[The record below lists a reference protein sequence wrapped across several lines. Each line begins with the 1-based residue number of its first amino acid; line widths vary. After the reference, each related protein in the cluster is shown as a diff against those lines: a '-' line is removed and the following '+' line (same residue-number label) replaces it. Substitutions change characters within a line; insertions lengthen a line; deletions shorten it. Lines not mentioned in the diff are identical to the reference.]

1 MSLVARIQSLIA
13 SSSYCA
19 YLSCLAILYS
29 KHSDPESEVPFAQA
43 LYGNDKFMRAFF
55 NSLSD
60 DGILVMQLG
69 EAPESR
75 SPDETYSKFKNR
87 ATTTKLL
94 ANLGFESIHA
104 YEEVS
109 LSLSLGVNRH
119 LLGISPFVTL
129 LALIVSLRLLCTVDL
144 RDWIQVLQDT
154 AAVV

>member
-1 MSLVARIQSLIA
+1 MLYVVLLLSYIA
-13 SSSYCA
+13 SPRYP
-19 YLSCLAILYS
+19 L
-29 KHSDPESEVPFAQA
+29 SDPESEVPFAQA

-69 EAPESR
+69 EAPKPG

-94 ANLGFESIHA
+94 ASLGFESIHA

-109 LSLSLGVNRH
+109 ACEAIVLHRDMLAPISSNFSLHS
-119 LLGISPFVTL
+119 
-129 LALIVSLRLLCTVDL
+129 
-144 RDWIQVLQDT
+144 
-154 AAVV
+154 

>member
-1 MSLVARIQSLIA
+1 MCCAAVAYIA
-13 SSSYCA
+13 SPR
-19 YLSCLAILYS
+19 YS
-29 KHSDPESEVPFAQA
+29 LSDPESEVPFAQA

-69 EAPESR
+69 EAPTPG

-94 ANLGFESIHA
+94 ASLGFESIHA

-109 LSLSLGVNRH
+109 AWGTIVLYHGMVAPILSNCSLYYDK
-119 LLGISPFVTL
+119 LLFS
-129 LALIVSLRLLCTVDL
+129 LIVGFWLHGHM
-144 RDWIQVLQDT
+144 
-154 AAVV
+154 